1 MKQNDHIINWAIL
14 FLIVALL
21 LITCRQKI
29 QQEAYK
35 TKLPNGANIVHKA
48 PIYSDYELNIISED
62 SIAVFDGQ
70 RYVGTITFT
79 DDSEIGK
86 LILKDNE

>member
-29 QQEAYK
+29 QQESYK
-35 TKLPNGANIVHKA
+35 TKLLNGANIVRKA